1 MFYQYAI
8 ILTLYCAFVKQKF
21 LPKENRA
28 HIENMVKIPQNYCLF
43 KRNICALNYVLNI
56 ENVNSVL
63 ILKLWNTS
71 CKVPYVKKDRFI
83 TDKDDSNVHGW
94 GVESVKSIVNKYN
107 GSIEFKYDET
117 FFEVVIIMEEA

>member
-1 MFYQYAI
+1 MLENLFDNAI
-8 ILTLYCAFVKQKF
+8 ESALKCE
-21 LPKENRA
+21 KER
-28 HIENMVKIPQNYCLF
+28 KIF
-43 KRNICALNYVLNI
+43 LNI

-117 FFEVVIIMEEA
+117 FFEVDIII